1 MKIRTRSFAKIRSP
15 TASRHSLGPELV
27 VIAKNMDAVASITW
41 KAARFRLDRQAAM
54 GWAHMHVYLFHLQ
67 TRCYASPSFAGS
79 GCTGNPTEIFCR
91 LPTMIL
97 SPSFTPLSMTIR
109 LP

>member
-1 MKIRTRSFAKIRSP
+1 MKIRTRSFAKKDS
-15 TASRHSLGPELV
+15 TASRRGLGPEFV
-27 VIAKNMDAVASITW
+27 VLAKNIDAVALIIW
-41 KAARFRLDRQAAM
+41 KAARFGLYRQAAT
-54 GWAHMHVYLFHLQ
+54 GWSHTHVYLFHLQ

-79 GCTGNPTEIFCR
+79 GCTGTPAEIFCK